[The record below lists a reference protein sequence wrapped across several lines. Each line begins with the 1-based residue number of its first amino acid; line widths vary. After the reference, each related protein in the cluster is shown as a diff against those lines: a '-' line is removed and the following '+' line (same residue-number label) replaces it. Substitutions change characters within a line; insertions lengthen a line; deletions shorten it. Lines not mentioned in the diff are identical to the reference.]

1 MAHRQVQHGSLH
13 TKSIISSGGP
23 LIIWSHRGSQ
33 PSFSAYCRNRYRRDE
48 EIPDRN
54 RLRHRWFRV
63 RRMCP
68 RQPSVSPCAL
78 QSNSTGEWQH
88 HRSDTD
94 DCREISGN
102 GSSMTQI
109 SSKDADPRDIDL
121 GKTLVLL
128 TYTLPP
134 DARRRGYNEW
144 LRQVDNPFFNSI
156 VGIEH
161 YSNWEILESDRVSL
175 PFSHFDL
182 LFVDGPDSLEGVWFN
197 QELEVFRREWMEK
210 WDTAETKSLPP
221 TRLHIWRPGRRRVRY
236 LLANCA
242 AFPPTATRSRMA
254 GPYAISGS

>member
-1 MAHRQVQHGSLH
+1 
-13 TKSIISSGGP
+13 
-23 LIIWSHRGSQ
+23 
-33 PSFSAYCRNRYRRDE
+33 
-48 EIPDRN
+48 
-54 RLRHRWFRV
+54 
-63 RRMCP
+63 
-68 RQPSVSPCAL
+68 
-78 QSNSTGEWQH
+78 
-88 HRSDTD
+88 
-94 DCREISGN
+94 
-102 GSSMTQI
+102 MTQI

-210 WDTAETKSLPP
+210 WGYGGNETPP
-221 TRLHIWRPGRRRVRY
+221 ANTVAY
-236 LLANCA
+236 LA
-242 AFPPTATRSRMA
+242 
-254 GPYAISGS
+254 SGSAAGEVSVGQLRRFSAHRNKVADGRSLRDLWLVSHLVVKHWAKESDGPWRYPVRESAASWLSAFATEPTDSQVLGEAPHDVDVVSCIARCIAAPSPDPPAR